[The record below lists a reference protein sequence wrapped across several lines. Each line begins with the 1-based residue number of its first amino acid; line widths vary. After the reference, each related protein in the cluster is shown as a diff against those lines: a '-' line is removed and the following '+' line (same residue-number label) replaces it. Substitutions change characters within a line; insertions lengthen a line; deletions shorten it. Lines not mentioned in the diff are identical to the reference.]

1 MSLPFRELA
10 RQAAGPLIGRC
21 TFAEGPGPL
30 ACAVSGG
37 ADSLA
42 LLVLAVAADR
52 DAVAHHVDH
61 GLRAGSC
68 EDVHVVNEVASA
80 LGVTVVVHRVAVDDG
95 SNLEARARAARLT
108 VLPAG
113 AATGHTADDQA
124 ETVLLNLLRGAAT
137 DGLAAMR
144 AGGRHPI
151 LGLRRAETHELC
163 AQLGLDPVQDPTN
176 RDPAH
181 LRNRVRHELLPVLC
195 ELAGRDVVPI
205 LARQARL
212 MADDAT
218 LLDDLA
224 ASARPDRRPLHR
236 RRPYPARPAGASRVA
251 PLRSP
256 AGLGDG
262 RPGAVGRHRIVA
274 RRRDRLGENRPS
286 HAWPAAHRA
295 GGRRRLRAAGARGRA
310 GPSGRARPAPAR
322 SSLSKP
328 RFAEVVS
335 APVGDRASEQAVGTD
350 LGLMSKPPAALSV
363 WDADPALGRVVVS
376 VEQIAERVAELG
388 ETITADYAG
397 RPPLLVGV
405 LKGAFIFLADLAR
418 AIRLP
423 LELDFMAVSSYG
435 TATKTSGVVRIV
447 KDLDIDLT
455 GRHVLIVED
464 ILDSGLTLSYLRK
477 SLQARGP
484 ASLAVC
490 SLLVKRSVQPR
501 PDLEIAYVGFEIEPE
516 FVVGYGLDVAE
527 RYRNLPDLRV
537 YVAGEPE

>member
-1 MSLPFRELA
+1 MSTTASAKGPPRTC
-10 RQAAGPLIGRC
+10 RSSRDVAGALG
-21 TFAEGPGPL
+21 AEVVVHAVEVGPGP
-30 ACAVSGG
+30 
-37 ADSLA
+37 
-42 LLVLAVAADR
+42 
-52 DAVAHHVDH
+52 
-61 GLRAGSC
+61 
-68 EDVHVVNEVASA
+68 
-80 LGVTVVVHRVAVDDG
+80 
-95 SNLEARARAARLT
+95 NLEARARSARLGA
-108 VLPAG
+108 LPPG
-113 AATGHTADDQA
+113 TATGHTADDQA
-124 ETVLLNLLRGAAT
+124 ETVLLNMLRGAAT

-144 AGGRHPI
+144 AGAGHPI

-163 AQLGLDPVQDPTN
+163 ARLGVRPVEDVTN
-176 RDPAH
+176 NDPAH
-181 LRNRVRHELLPVLC
+181 LRNRVRHELLPALC

-212 MADDAT
+212 MADDAS
-218 LLDDLA
+218 LLDELA
-224 ASARPDRRPLHR
+224 AGLDPTDAALDRRGAAC
-236 RRPYPARPAGASRVA
+236 ARAEGLARVA
-251 PLRSP
+251 EVRSP
-256 AGLGDG
+256 ARLGDRRSSPRG
-262 RPGAVGRHRIVA
+262 RS
-274 RRRDRLGENRPS
+274 RRDRRGRD
-286 HAWPAAHRA
+286 
-295 GGRRRLRAAGARGRA
+295 RRRAERAPVTRPAEAGAAGAAA
-310 GPSGRARPAPAR
+310 G
-322 SSLSKP
+322 
-328 RFAEVVS
+328 VVS
-335 APVGDRASEQAVGTD
+335 APVGDPMGEKEIGRD
-350 LGLMSKPPAALSV
+350 LGLVPRPPEPLSV

-376 VEQIAERVAELG
+376 VEQIAERVVELG
-388 ETITADYAG
+388 EAITADYAH

-490 SLLVKRSVQPR
+490 SLLVKRSLAPR

-537 YVAGEPE
+537 YLAGEPE